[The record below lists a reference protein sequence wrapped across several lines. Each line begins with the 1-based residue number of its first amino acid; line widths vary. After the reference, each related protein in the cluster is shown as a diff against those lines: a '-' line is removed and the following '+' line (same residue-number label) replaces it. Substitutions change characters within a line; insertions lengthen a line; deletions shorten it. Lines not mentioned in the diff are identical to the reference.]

1 MRTLMLAALLMA
13 SIEASASDI
22 PWFNQGAA
30 EQLVRQAEPAYLA
43 HIQARI
49 QEAHPGKYANKLHKA
64 LAIVASRD
72 AHPELYRAWSRAC
85 AAEVAYIQAADAY
98 RAALPHQ
105 QASLRP
111 GLAPLATE
119 WESAIEAL
127 YAIKIPLT
135 EDKLFNLEASLSD
148 HQANF
153 DAFVMDRVL
162 NTTQD

>member
-13 SIEASASDI
+13 PVEAAASDI

-30 EQLVRQAEPAYLA
+30 EQLVRQVEPAYLA
-43 HIQARI
+43 HIQARL
-49 QEAHPGKYANKLHKA
+49 QAVHPGRYANKLHKA

-72 AHPELYRAWSRAC
+72 AHPELYRAWSRTC
-85 AAEVAYIQAADAY
+85 AAEIAYIQAADAY
-98 RAALPHQ
+98 RAALPRQ

-111 GLAPLATE
+111 SLVPLATE
-119 WESAIEAL
+119 WESAIADL

-135 EDKLFNLEASLSD
+135 EDKLFNLEANLSD

-162 NTTQD
+162 NTTRD